1 MQNLHYNSTQGGFIV
16 SDNVVIVK
24 AIYSGL
30 SQRQVAVIHMLS
42 RNTIVLL
49 LHHVNQQG
57 CMKFED
63 LNKIDEAIF
72 INSLSVSQAPKA
84 GKIYKMPDYDF
95 VHSEQA
101 KPQVTL
107 KLLWEVSFVDL
118 QQQEVVVT
126 LEKINEAPLT
136 GKTESRWTNYLSE
149 EKEYM
154 LPLPLDRF
162 EFVWMD

>member
-1 MQNLHYNSTQGGFIV
+1 M
-16 SDNVVIVK
+16 
-24 AIYSGL
+24 
-30 SQRQVAVIHMLS
+30 
-42 RNTIVLL
+42 
-49 LHHVNQQG
+49 
-57 CMKFED
+57 
-63 LNKIDEAIF
+63 
-72 INSLSVSQAPKA
+72 
-84 GKIYKMPDYDF
+84 
-95 VHSEQA
+95 
-101 KPQVTL
+101 TL

-118 QQQEVVVT
+118 QQEVVVT